1 MIDLPPLVLALQP
14 VPGSPRT
21 LVAVRDG
28 SAPVRAGFGRWPS
41 PPPPGALFLH
51 WPTRFVW
58 TEASF
63 RCRGEVRR
71 TAGADFPLATVLGR
85 LGLAAPRGLPA
96 LTALLA
102 EGLGE
107 IEDPEALGERLVE
120 GLAARLA
127 EAGAGAGP
135 AGPAPAGSGA
145 VRDGGARE
153 GAIGETSLRLPP
165 AAPSGTRPRPEL
177 ADALAALPD
186 APGVYAFADAAGG
199 LLYVGKARS
208 LRSRVPRHFGLRPA
222 EPEKSRHLAERAVK
236 LTWTVLGS
244 ELEALLRE
252 QLRLR
257 RESPPLNT
265 QERVHLRPRG
275 TWRRA
280 AALLVLP
287 SAEAG
292 SVEVCLV
299 AGDGRFHWERAP
311 RRARVPR
318 TLARRLGEF
327 LGGDGAGRLSGAP
340 GAPLTPSE
348 AAEMAELTLSWLVR
362 HGDAVTRIDLRRET
376 PGRHLLQR
384 VRRLLGE
391 DPARGRTEAR

>member
-1 MIDLPPLVLALQP
+1 MSDLPPLVLALQP

-28 SAPVRAGFGRWPS
+28 SAPVRAGFERWPL

-51 WPTRFVW
+51 WPARFVW

-102 EGLGE
+102 EGLGD

-127 EAGAGAGP
+127 EAGAGP
-135 AGPAPAGSGA
+135 AGAEAANPGM
-145 VRDGGARE
+145 VRDGKTAVGS
-153 GAIGETSLRLPP
+153 GERTAPGLPP

-177 ADALAALPD
+177 ADALYALPD
-186 APGVYAFADAAGG
+186 APGVYAFADAEGRV
-199 LLYVGKARS
+199 LYVGKARS
-208 LRSRVPRHFGLRPA
+208 LRSRVPRHFGPRPA

-265 QERVHLRPRG
+265 QERVHVRPRG

-292 SVEVCLV
+292 WVEVCLV

-318 TLARRLGEF
+318 TLARRLAEF
-327 LGGDGAGRLSGAP
+327 LGGGGDGRLP
-340 GAPLTPSE
+340 GASDLPLTAAE
-348 AAEMAELTLSWLVR
+348 ASEMAELTLSWLVR

-376 PGRHLLQR
+376 PGRHLLRR